1 MPRTWFCW
9 ILWPQK
15 IFVTP
20 QIQSRSNQSNLP
32 HWMLLVRIWP
42 AWALITDLSHWSAFT
57 ISTIVSKL
65 AIDHWPEPQYQ
76 KGCARSVRSGI
87 KYDWSHMS
95 WLFASNYA
103 NHLLEDVQTF
113 VIILGTQTMCYF
125 RHEVIALV
133 CMYMS
138 DTRKDW
144 HFFSYFLQVSYAI
157 GVAEPLSLT
166 VFHFGTSSKTEKELL
181 QIVNNNFDLRPGKI
195 VKWVQLPLFW
205 TVFENPLSIQWMLI
219 RF

>member
-1 MPRTWFCW
+1 
-9 ILWPQK
+9 
-15 IFVTP
+15 
-20 QIQSRSNQSNLP
+20 
-32 HWMLLVRIWP
+32 MLLVRIWP
-42 AWALITDLSHWSAFT
+42 AWAFITDLSHWSVFT

-65 AIDHWPEPQYQ
+65 AIDHWHELQCQ
-76 KGCARSVRSGI
+76 KGCTVQGVCDLGSNMIGHTCHGSLPAI
-87 KYDWSHMS
+87 TLIIYWKMS
-95 WLFASNYA
+95 KPLWLFSGHKQCATLGMKLL
-103 NHLLEDVQTF
+103 HLF
-113 VIILGTQTMCYF
+113 AC
-125 RHEVIALV
+125 
-133 CMYMS
+133 MS